1 MAVIDE
7 LASIILASKK
17 GSELPVANS
26 VDGTEFMF
34 FWSNANQRMER
45 VLSTAVAGSNGD
57 ILFSTALADS
67 LEMPQAV
74 GGIPAGT
81 TVADLKLLFQN
92 GIFTDLFFPT
102 VLASIS
108 AQKSFSF
115 TGANILDTEVGTTIN
130 QNIEITFLQGQI
142 LNGDTTIAGF
152 LVGVSDFM
160 SLTIPAGSG
169 GSASNGGNVVSLQST
184 SVILFGDNTW
194 TVQVDN
200 QISTTAYTDNK
211 GDATTV
217 AVIEAAK
224 VSTTNPL
231 QTFTISGRYNRWHYV
246 GGEGTS
252 PNNSADVRALATNA
266 LLSSTNTGTF
276 TVAIGSGSAFNE
288 FSFYCP
294 QGKTILVNDV
304 GNLNLDITADFVA
317 TNLNINDA
325 AGAAYTNTKYT
336 RFAGVS
342 GYTNPTTFLITI
354 S

>member
-1 MAVIDE
+1 MSIIDE
-7 LASIILASKK
+7 LASIILNSKK

-45 VLSTAVAGSNGD
+45 VLSTAVAGSNED
-57 ILFSTALADS
+57 IFFSTPLADS

-81 TVADLKLLFQN
+81 TVADLKLMFQN
-92 GIFTDLFFPT
+92 GIFTNLFFPT

-108 AQKSFSF
+108 QQKSFSF
-115 TGANILDTEVGTTIN
+115 TGANTSNTEVGTPIN
-130 QNIEITFLQGQI
+130 QNITITFLQGQI
-142 LNGDTTIAGF
+142 INGDTTVAGF
-152 LVGVSDFM
+152 LVGVSDSM
-160 SLTIPAGSG
+160 GLSMPTGSG
-169 GSASNGGNVVSLQST
+169 GGSSNGGNVVGLQSFA
-184 SVILFGDNTW
+184 VILLGDNTW

-211 GDATTV
+211 GGSTTV
-217 AVIEAAK
+217 AAIESAK
-224 VSTTNPL
+224 VSIYNPV

-246 GGEGTS
+246 GSEGTS
-252 PNNSADVRALATNA
+252 PNNSGAVRALVTNA
-266 LLSSTNTGTF
+266 LLSATSTGTF
-276 TVAIGSGSAFNE
+276 TIAIAAGSDFNE
-288 FSFYCP
+288 CSFYCP
-294 QGKTILVNDV
+294 QGKTILVNEV
-304 GNLNLDITADFVA
+304 GNLNLDITNDFVE
-317 TNLNINDA
+317 TNLNVNDA
-325 AGAAYTNTKYT
+325 AGLAYSNTKYT